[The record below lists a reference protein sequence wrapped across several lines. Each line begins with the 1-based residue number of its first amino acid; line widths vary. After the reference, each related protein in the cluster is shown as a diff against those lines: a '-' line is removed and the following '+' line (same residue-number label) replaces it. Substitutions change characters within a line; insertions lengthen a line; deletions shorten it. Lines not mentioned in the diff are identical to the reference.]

1 LSAARR
7 QQQQEVSPHYYKIDF
22 TEESMIT
29 RNKVVAFVKDEWLF
43 LIAALGLVFTS
54 AYLHRVPSYSRS
66 DLEILY
72 ILFILFVITNGLQR
86 HGVISGIA
94 RKLER
99 GHFVASKMVITTF
112 FLSMFV
118 TNDVALIS
126 IVPLT
131 MMLNINNI
139 EWLIVLEALAANAG
153 SALSPFG
160 NPQNLYIYWF
170 YKVPFV
176 EFATTII
183 PFSALFLLFLLI
195 GALLIN
201 SNKINHK
208 YPAQEQLKTPAYIYL
223 GMLIIFVFAVLRLL
237 PLVIGLGVILY
248 VIIFDRRSMKVD
260 YFLLATF
267 ACFFGFTDNL
277 QIILSGV
284 LAHPHHVFLLAVGL
298 SQVISNVPTALL
310 LADFTAHWKS
320 LLWGVSV
327 GGFGTLVASLANLI
341 AYRLYVR
348 QEKQRALPFAKKFHL
363 LSFLAL
369 GMGILLYYLLY
380 VMG

>member
-1 LSAARR
+1 
-7 QQQQEVSPHYYKIDF
+7 
-22 TEESMIT
+22 MIT

-43 LIAALGLVFTS
+43 LIAVLGLLLTS

-72 ILFILFVITNGLQR
+72 ILFILFIVTNGLQR

-99 GHFVASKMVITTF
+99 GRFVAAKMVIVTF

-131 MMLNINNI
+131 MMLHINNI
-139 EWLIVLEALAANAG
+139 EWLIILEALAANAG

-170 YKVPFV
+170 YNVPFS
-176 EFATTII
+176 EFVVTII
-183 PFSALFLLFLLI
+183 PFSALFLIFLLI
-195 GALLIN
+195 GAFLIN
-201 SNKINHK
+201 SNKISHK
-208 YPAQEQLKTPAYIYL
+208 DSAQEKLKTPAFIYL
-223 GMLIIFVFAVLRLL
+223 GMLIVFILAVLRVL
-237 PLVIGLGVILY
+237 PLVIGLGVIFYALF
-248 VIIFDRRSMKVD
+248 FDRRSMKVD
-260 YFLLATF
+260 YILLATF

-348 QEKQRALPFAKKFHL
+348 QEKQRALPFAKKFHI

-369 GMGILLYYLLY
+369 GMGVLLYYLLY
-380 VMG
+380 VAV